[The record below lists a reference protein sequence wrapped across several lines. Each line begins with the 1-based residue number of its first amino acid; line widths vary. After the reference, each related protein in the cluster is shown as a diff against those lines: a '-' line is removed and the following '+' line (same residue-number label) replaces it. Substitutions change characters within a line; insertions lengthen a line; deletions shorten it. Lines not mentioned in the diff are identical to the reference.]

1 MSLPLNFSILHCK
14 WRGIW
19 RGLLSSLRS
28 QLPSLGMEFLPDEPR
43 QRWLEPQYSQQ
54 CHTQGTAYSSYLAAR
69 QLHRLVAFAW
79 AKVAGGKWE
88 MPMFYSSQ
96 EESYPTGRRDW
107 GGVRKF
113 VSLVVLVWN
122 RIFFSL
128 GWRDKEGYRLGS
140 DTSDFYSS

>member
-69 QLHRLVAFAW
+69 QLYRLVAFAW